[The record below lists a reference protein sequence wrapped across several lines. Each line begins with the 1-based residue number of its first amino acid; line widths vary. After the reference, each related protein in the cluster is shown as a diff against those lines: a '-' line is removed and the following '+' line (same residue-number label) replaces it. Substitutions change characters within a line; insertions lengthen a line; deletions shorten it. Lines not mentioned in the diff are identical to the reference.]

1 MESNIKTRGVISIMN
16 RVAGKIALVTGSAR
30 GIGRAVVERLASE
43 GAEMVISC
51 DMGEAV
57 YEEKNVRHEILNVTD
72 RAAIAAF
79 VAKIQEEFGRIDIL
93 VNNAGITKDA
103 LLVRMTED
111 QWDAV
116 IDVNLKGVFNMTQ
129 AVAQIMTKQ
138 KSGSIVTLSSVVGLY
153 GNIGQTNYAAT
164 KGGVITMTKTWAK
177 ELGRKGVRAN
187 CVAPGFIVTPMTE
200 NLPEKVIEGMKAATP
215 LGKMGMPEDIANAIL
230 FLASDE
236 ASFITG
242 ETLAVTGGLVI

>member
-1 MESNIKTRGVISIMN
+1 MN

-30 GIGRAVVERLASE
+30 GIGRAIVERLANE
-43 GAEMVISC
+43 GAQMVISC

-57 YEEKNVRHEILNVTD
+57 YEQANVRHEILNVTD
-72 RAAIAAF
+72 RAGIAAL
-79 VAKIQEEFGRIDIL
+79 VSKLQEEFGRIDIL
-93 VNNAGITKDA
+93 VNNAGITKDS
-103 LLVRMTED
+103 LLIRMSED
-111 QWDAV
+111 QWDSV

-129 AVAQIMTKQ
+129 AVAPVMSKN

-200 NLPEKVIEGMKAATP
+200 NLPEKVIEGMKSATP

-242 ETLAVTGGLVI
+242 ETIAVTGGLVI

>member
-1 MESNIKTRGVISIMN
+1 MN

-30 GIGRAVVERLASE
+30 GIGRAIVERLANE
-43 GAEMVISC
+43 GAQMVISC

-57 YEEKNVRHEILNVTD
+57 YEQANVRHEILNVTD
-72 RAAIAAF
+72 RAGIAAL
-79 VAKIQEEFGRIDIL
+79 VAKLQAEFGRIDIL
-93 VNNAGITKDA
+93 VNNAGITKDS
-103 LLVRMTED
+103 LLIRMSED
-111 QWDAV
+111 QWDSV

-129 AVAQIMTKQ
+129 AVAPVMSKN

-200 NLPEKVIEGMKAATP
+200 NLPEKVIEGMKSATP

-242 ETLAVTGGLVI
+242 ETIAVTGGLVI

>member
-1 MESNIKTRGVISIMN
+1 MN

-30 GIGRAVVERLASE
+30 GIGRAIVERLANE
-43 GAEMVISC
+43 GAQMVISC

-57 YEEKNVRHEILNVTD
+57 YEQANVRHEILNVTD
-72 RAAIAAF
+72 RAGIAAL
-79 VAKIQEEFGRIDIL
+79 VAKLQEEFGRIDIL
-93 VNNAGITKDA
+93 VNNAGITKDS
-103 LLVRMTED
+103 LLIRMSED

-129 AVAQIMTKQ
+129 AVAPVMSKN

-200 NLPEKVIEGMKAATP
+200 NLPEKVIEGMKSATP

-242 ETLAVTGGLVI
+242 ETIAVTGGLVI

>member
-1 MESNIKTRGVISIMN
+1 MN

-30 GIGRAVVERLASE
+30 GIGRAVVERLANE

-57 YEEKNVRHEILNVTD
+57 YEQKNVRHEILNVTD

-79 VAKIQEEFGRIDIL
+79 VAKLQEEFGRIDIL

-236 ASFITG
+236 ASYITG

>member
-1 MESNIKTRGVISIMN
+1 MN

-103 LLVRMTED
+103 LLVRMSED
-111 QWDAV
+111 HWDAV

-177 ELGRKGVRAN
+177 ELGRKEVRAN

>member
-1 MESNIKTRGVISIMN
+1 ME
-16 RVAGKIALVTGSAR
+16 RVSGKIALVTGSAR
-30 GIGRAVVERLASE
+30 GIGRAIVEKFAAE
-43 GAEMVISC
+43 GAQMVISC
-51 DMGEAV
+51 DMGAAT
-57 YEEKNVRHEILNVTD
+57 YEQSNVRHEILNVTD
-72 RAAIAAF
+72 RAAVAAL
-79 VAKIQEEFGRIDIL
+79 VAKIEEEFGRIDIL

-103 LLVRMTED
+103 LLVKMTED
-111 QWDAV
+111 QWDDV
-116 IDVNLKGVFNMTQ
+116 INVNLKGVFNMTQ
-129 AVAQIMTKQ
+129 AVAPVMSKN

-200 NLPEKVIEGMKAATP
+200 NLPEKVIEGMKSATP

-242 ETLAVTGGLVI
+242 ETIAVTGGLVI

>member
-1 MESNIKTRGVISIMN
+1 MN
-16 RVAGKIALVTGSAR
+16 RVSGKIALVTGSAR

-57 YEEKNVRHEILNVTD
+57 YEQKNVRHEILNVTD

-79 VAKIQEEFGRIDIL
+79 VAKLQEEFGRIDIL

>member
-1 MESNIKTRGVISIMN
+1 MD
-16 RVAGKIALVTGSAR
+16 RVVGKIALVTGSAR
-30 GIGRAVVERLASE
+30 GIGRAIVERFAEE
-43 GAEMVISC
+43 GADMVISC
-51 DMGEAV
+51 DMGEAT
-57 YEEKNVRHEILNVTD
+57 YEQSNVRHEILNVTD
-72 RAAIAAF
+72 REAIAKL

-103 LLVRMTED
+103 LLARMTED
-111 QWDAV
+111 QWDSV

-129 AVAQIMTKQ
+129 AVAPGMSKN
-138 KSGSIVTLSSVVGLY
+138 KSGSIVTLSSVVGLF

-200 NLPEKVIEGMKAATP
+200 NLPEKVIEGMKSATP
-215 LGKMGMPEDIANAIL
+215 LGKMGQPEDIANAVL

-242 ETLAVTGGLVI
+242 QTLPVTGGLVI

>member
-1 MESNIKTRGVISIMN
+1 MDRVI
-16 RVAGKIALVTGSAR
+16 GKVALVTGSAR
-30 GIGRAVVERLASE
+30 GIGRAVVERFAEE
-43 GAEMVISC
+43 GAQMVISC
-51 DMGEAV
+51 DMASAE
-57 YEEKNVRHEILNVTD
+57 YDQKNVRHEILNITD
-72 RAAIAAF
+72 RAAVAAL
-79 VAKIQEEFGRIDIL
+79 VAKIEEEYGKIDIL

-103 LLVRMTED
+103 LMSKMTEE

-116 IDVNLKGVFNMTQ
+116 INVNLKGVFNVTQ
-129 AVAQIMTKQ
+129 AVAPVMTKN
-138 KSGSIVTLSSVVGLY
+138 KYGSIITLSSVVGLY